1 MTTNPLPKHLL
12 TACLLLFC
20 ITVFGQAPE
29 KKIHNREQL
38 WVGYFNQTRFSD
50 KWGLWLDV
58 QHRMTDQFVDRS
70 FQFLFRP
77 AATYYIKDNL
87 RVNVG
92 YSYIHHF
99 PAKGL
104 DTQRSEHRPWQQIW
118 WSQKYSGLTTLQ
130 WLRFEQRFNE
140 KVVADEKQEGYNYNF
155 RVRYNFSFFIPLKG
169 KEMVSKTPFASIGN
183 ELFLN
188 FGDRITY
195 NTFDQ
200 NRLFVGL
207 GYQFTSQMNI
217 QLGYL
222 NVYQQ
227 ETTGDNYFLTHAIR
241 VAVFHNLDLRS
252 ND

>member
-1 MTTNPLPKHLL
+1 MKRCILKYLLPV
-12 TACLLLFC
+12 LFC
-20 ITVFGQAPE
+20 AVPSFCNGQAIE
-29 KKIHNREQL
+29 KKTTQREQMWL
-38 WVGYFNQTRFSD
+38 GYFNQARLSN

-58 QHRMTDQFVDRS
+58 QHRMTDNFIGRS

-77 AATYYIKDNL
+77 AVTYYLKDNL
-87 RVNVG
+87 RVNIG

-104 DTQRSEHRPWQQIW
+104 ETHRREHRPWQQIW
-118 WSQKYSGLTTLQ
+118 WSQKYPGLSTLQ
-130 WLRFEQRFNE
+130 WLRFEQRLNE
-140 KVVADEKQEGYNYNF
+140 KVVADEKLEGYNYNF

-169 KEMVSKTPFASIGN
+169 KEIIENTPFASIGN

-188 FGDRITY
+188 FGDRTVY

-200 NRLFVGL
+200 NRLFAGF
-207 GYQFTSQMNI
+207 GYQFSKQLNA

-227 ETTGDNYFLTHAIR
+227 EASGNNYISTHAVR
-241 VAVFHNLDLRS
+241 LAVFHNLDFRS
-252 ND
+252 SDQ